1 MTLQFL
7 GAAQTVTGSMH
18 LLSLNDQRIL
28 LDCGLYQGHRGEAN
42 ERNTHFPF
50 DPESIH
56 AVVLSHAHIDHSGNL
71 PGLAKQGF
79 RGTIY
84 ATSATRDLCAIMLP
98 DSAHIQEKDAEYLNK
113 RNRSKSRST
122 RTAPDKMMPF
132 GQAGAQLGGP
142 AVTPLYSAEDAAL
155 AVSLFQ
161 SVDYHVEF
169 EVASGVKATFYDAG
183 HILGS
188 SVTTLTVREN
198 GKVLRLGFTGDL
210 GRPKMPILRDPEFV
224 GDVDVLVSES
234 TYGGKLHDPPQEM
247 KSKLEEV
254 LKRAIDRGGK
264 VIVPAFSVGRTQ
276 DLVYLLHQLWDEGRL
291 PKIPIYVDSPLSV
304 NATEVFKRHP
314 ECYDEETR
322 YHLQTHENPFGLRTM
337 KYISSAEE
345 SKQLNELTEPC
356 MIIAASGM
364 CEAGRILHHLANNI
378 EDPRNLILI
387 VGYQA
392 DHTLGKKLVD
402 QWEKVK
408 ILGEEH
414 TLKAEVAVLNSFS
427 AHADH
432 NDLLQYIG
440 RLNAKRLEE
449 VFLVHGEKVR
459 AEELATGLKE
469 KGIDRVAIPER
480 GMKVELL

>member
-18 LLSLNDQRIL
+18 LLSLNGQRIL
-28 LDCGLYQGHRGEAN
+28 LDCGLFQGHRGEAN
-42 ERNTHFPF
+42 ERNSRFSF
-50 DPESIH
+50 DPKSIH

-71 PGLAKQGF
+71 PGLVKQGF

-98 DSAHIQEKDAEYLNK
+98 DSAHIQEKDADYLNK
-113 RNRSKSRST
+113 RNRNKNRPA
-122 RTAPDKMMPF
+122 RTAQP
-132 GQAGAQLGGP
+132 GRP
-142 AVTPLYSAEDAAL
+142 AVTPLYSTEDAAL
-155 AVSLFQ
+155 AAGLFR
-161 SVDYHVEF
+161 SVDYHMEF
-169 EVASGVKATFYDAG
+169 EVVKGMTATFYDAG

-188 SVTTLTVREN
+188 AVTALTVREN
-198 GKVLRLGFTGDL
+198 GKAFRLGFTGDL
-210 GRPKMPILRDPEFV
+210 GRPNMPILRDPESL
-224 GDVDVLVSES
+224 GDMDILISES

-247 KSKLEEV
+247 KSKLEEA
-254 LKRAIDRGGK
+254 LKRAINRGSK

-276 DLVYLLHQLWDEGRL
+276 DLVYLLHQLWDEGSL

-304 NATEVFKRHP
+304 NATEVFKHHP

-322 YHLQTHENPFGLRTM
+322 HHLLSHDNPFGFQTM
-337 KYISSAEE
+337 TYIKSVEE
-345 SKQLNELTEPC
+345 SKRLNTLTEPC
-356 MIIAASGM
+356 LIIAASGM

-378 EDPRNLILI
+378 ENPKNLILI

-402 QWEKVK
+402 RWEKVK
-408 ILGEEH
+408 ILGEEYA
-414 TLKAEVAVLNSFS
+414 LKAEVVVLNSFS

-440 RLNAKRLEE
+440 QLNPKRLKE

-459 AEELATGLKE
+459 AEKLATGLKE
-469 KGIDRVAIPER
+469 KGIDRVEIPER
-480 GMKVELL
+480 GTKVELL

>member
-1 MTLQFL
+1 MRLQFL

-18 LLSLNDQRIL
+18 FISVSGQRIL

-50 DPESIH
+50 DPKSIH

-71 PGLAKQGF
+71 PGLVKHGF

-98 DSAHIQEKDAEYLNK
+98 DSAHIQERDAEYLNR
-113 RNRSKSRST
+113 RNRRKNK
-122 RTAPDKMMPF
+122 PK
-132 GQAGAQLGGP
+132 
-142 AVTPLYSAEDAAL
+142 VTPLYSVDDAAQ
-155 AVSLFQ
+155 AVTLFHR
-161 SVDYHVEF
+161 VDYHSDF
-169 EVASGVKATFYDAG
+169 EVGEGVNVKFHDAG

-188 SVTTLTVREN
+188 AVTALTLKED
-198 GKVLRLGFTGDL
+198 GKVFRLGFTGDL
-210 GRPKMPILRDPEFV
+210 GRPNMPILRDPEFV
-224 GDVDVLVSES
+224 GDVDALISES

-247 KSKLEEV
+247 KSKLEET

-276 DLVYLLHQLWDEGRL
+276 DLIYLLHEIWGEGRL
-291 PKIPIYVDSPLSV
+291 PRIPIYVDSPLSV

-314 ECYDEETR
+314 ECFDEETR
-322 YHLQTHENPFGLRTM
+322 QHLATHDDPFGFGAMT
-337 KYISSAEE
+337 YITSVEE
-345 SKQLNELTEPC
+345 SKRLNTLNEPC

-378 EDPRNLILI
+378 EDPKNLILI

-402 QWEKVK
+402 RWEKVR
-408 ILGEEH
+408 IFGEEYS
-414 TLKAEVAVLNSFS
+414 LRAEVVVLNSFS

-440 RLNAKRLEE
+440 QFSTKRLKN
-449 VFLVHGEKVR
+449 VFLVHGDRTR
-459 AEELATGLKE
+459 AEKLAEGLKE
-469 KGIDRVAIPER
+469 KRITRVTIPEQ
-480 GMKVELL
+480 GMAVGLS